1 MGGAHARPP
10 PRPPRSPRA
19 FGFARL
25 DAPPTRA
32 DGSSERAVRYLIASQ
47 NADGSF
53 LGERGGY
60 VSETITGEVA
70 LGSPR
75 PVTTRST

>member
-19 FGFARL
+19 FFALL

-32 DGSSERAVRYLIASQ
+32 DGSGERAVRYLIASQ

-53 LGERGGY
+53 SGERGGY

-70 LGSPR
+70 LG
-75 PVTTRST
+75 